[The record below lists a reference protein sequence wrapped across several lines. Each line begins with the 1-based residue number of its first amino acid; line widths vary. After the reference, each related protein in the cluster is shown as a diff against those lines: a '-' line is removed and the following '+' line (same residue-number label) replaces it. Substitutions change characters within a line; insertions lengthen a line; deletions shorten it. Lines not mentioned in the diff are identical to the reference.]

1 MYQDAAGKTECKVSD
16 DVNVSHLYEYL
27 AVTENHVTD
36 DFALVGVTACL
47 VCGTRGYNS
56 DASTSTVCV
65 DHITYG
71 AGNYT
76 SIRGNNTLNLKCDQ
90 CEASK
95 FKEAESPTPLFWKC
109 ARIVW

>member
-16 DVNVSHLYEYL
+16 VVNVSHLYEYL

-36 DFALVGVTACL
+36 DFALAGVTACC
-47 VCGTRGYNS
+47 VCGTRGC
-56 DASTSTVCV
+56 TTVCV

-90 CEASK
+90 C
-95 FKEAESPTPLFWKC
+95 
-109 ARIVW
+109 